1 MPELPFET
9 DEMPEK
15 GDKQMKWLTKGAAVL
30 LIACLILTALA
41 CAGEEGKQIKVGVI
55 GPMGYQMG
63 EHHWMGATLAAD
75 EINEAGGIKVGDD
88 YYKIKLVK
96 VDSNELMSPSDAAG
110 AAEKAITV
118 DKVDFLMGTIRSEA
132 ALAVQEVAMDEQ
144 TIFMVCGSSETKMS
158 DKVAEDYDRY
168 KYWFRVTPFNN
179 TFLGQM
185 NFLLVGAVATQVG
198 VQLQTLPKLAVLA
211 EKASWTEAIVAAAQA
226 VLPSKGIQ
234 VVGVWQP
241 SDKATDLTAE
251 LEAIEASGANMIMTA
266 LSGTVGIAY
275 GKQWEE
281 LEIPAASVGINV
293 MAQADSFIE
302 STGGLGNYETTLNVY
317 ARDVE
322 LTEKTAAFMEAFI
335 DEMGETPTYNAGTY
349 DAMYILKEAIER
361 AGSLEKDDV
370 VVELEE
376 TDYVGTGGRFVFD
389 DNHDVT
395 WGPGYVTGV
404 GVQWQDGE
412 LKGVW
417 PPSDG
422 SWEGVQYEGIVSYQL
437 PPWVIDYWT

>member
-1 MPELPFET
+1 
-9 DEMPEK
+9 
-15 GDKQMKWLTKGAAVL
+15 MKWLIKGATLL
-30 LIACLILTALA
+30 LIASLIFTALG
-41 CAGEEGKQIKVGVI
+41 CAGEETKEIKVGVI
-55 GPMGYQMG
+55 GPMQFQMG

-75 EINEAGGIKVGDD
+75 EINDAGGIKVGDES
-88 YYKIKLVK
+88 YNIKLVK
-96 VDSNELMSPSDAAG
+96 VDSNELVNPADAAT

-118 DKVDFLMGTIRSEA
+118 DDVDFLMGTIRSEGA
-132 ALAVQEVAMDEQ
+132 IAVQEVAMDYQ

-185 NFLLVGAVATQVG
+185 NFILVGMVAQQVG
-198 VQLQTLPKLAVLA
+198 AQLLQAPKLAVLA
-211 EKASWTEAIVAAAQA
+211 EKASWTEAIIAAAQA
-226 VLPSKGIQ
+226 YLPPQGIQ

-241 SDKATDLTAE
+241 SGQATDVTAE
-251 LEAIEASGANMIMTA
+251 LQAIKDSGANMIMTA

-275 GKQWEE
+275 GRTWGE

-293 MAQADSFIE
+293 MAQADSFWANTNE
-302 STGGLGNYETTLNVY
+302 YGNYEMTLNVY

-322 LTEKTAAFMEAFI
+322 LTDKTAAFMDEFVA
-335 DEMGETPTYNAGTY
+335 EMGETPTYNAGTY
-349 DAMYILKEAIER
+349 DALYILKEAIER
-361 AGSLEKDDV
+361 ADSLDQDAIV
-370 VVELEE
+370 AELEE
-376 TDYVGTGGRFVFD
+376 TDYIGTGGRFVFND
-389 DNHDVT
+389 EHDVT

-417 PPSDG
+417 PPADG
-422 SWEGVQYEGIVSYQL
+422 SWNGVEYEGIVAYQM
-437 PPWVIDYWT
+437 PPWVIEYWT

>member
-1 MPELPFET
+1 MKSLA
-9 DEMPEK
+9 K
-15 GDKQMKWLTKGAAVL
+15 GLAVL
-30 LIACLILTALA
+30 LVACLILVTLG
-41 CAGEEGKQIKVGVI
+41 CAGEEGKKIKVGVI
-55 GPMGYQMG
+55 GPMEYQMG

-75 EINEAGGIKVGDD
+75 EINDAGGIKVGDE

-96 VDSNELMSPSDAAG
+96 VDSNELVSPTDAAS
-110 AAEKAITV
+110 AAERAITV
-118 DKVDFLMGTIRSEA
+118 DKVNFLMGTIRSEA
-132 ALAVQEVAMDEQ
+132 ALLVQEMAMDHQ

-158 DKVAEDYDRY
+158 DKVTADYDRY

-185 NFLLVGAVATQVG
+185 NFLLVGAVAKNV
-198 VQLQTLPKLAVLA
+198 VAQLKTAPKLAVLA
-211 EKASWTEAIVAAAQA
+211 EEASWTTAIVAAAQA
-226 VLPSKGIQ
+226 YLPPQGIQ
-234 VVGVWQP
+234 VVGVWKP

-251 LEAIEASGANMIMTA
+251 LQAIKDSGANMIMTA
-266 LSGTVGIAY
+266 LSGTVGIIY

-302 STGGLGNYETTLNVY
+302 STGGLGNYEMTLNVY

-322 LTEKTAAFMEAFI
+322 LTEKTAAFMDDFI
-335 DEMGETPTYNAGTY
+335 EEMGETPTYNAGTY

-361 AGSLEKDDV
+361 AGSLEQDDI

-376 TDYVGTGGRFVFD
+376 TDYIGTGGRFVF
-389 DNHDVT
+389 NPEHDVT

-417 PPSDG
+417 PPADG
-422 SWEGVQYEGIVSYQL
+422 SWYGIQYEGIVDYQL
-437 PPWVIDYWT
+437 PTWVVDYWT